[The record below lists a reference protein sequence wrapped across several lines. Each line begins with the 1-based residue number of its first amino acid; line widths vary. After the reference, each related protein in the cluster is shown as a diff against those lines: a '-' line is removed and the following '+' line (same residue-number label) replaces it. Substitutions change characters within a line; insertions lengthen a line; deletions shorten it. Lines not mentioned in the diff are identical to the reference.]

1 MMVHKAKMMIS
12 CGKWMSPAQVK
23 PSVSYMLLPRNQPR
37 NPRVPAQKMAAK
49 VAPTLVQGS
58 GLSMPVSRD
67 RAESS

>member
-1 MMVHKAKMMIS
+1 MMIS

-23 PSVSYMLLPRNQPR
+23 PSVSYMLLPR